1 MPMARANTHLKAID
15 LVLVFGY
22 VTFRLAKGVLRYQF
36 VLFSVKLYLS
46 SLELEIL
53 QEISIR
59 LRM

>member
-22 VTFRLAKGVLRYQF
+22 ITFRLAEGVLCYQL

-46 SLELEIL
+46 CLELEIL
-53 QEISIR
+53 QQISIH